1 MNVKVWLILLGLF
14 ALTGATQRSA
24 QGLRIGDYEVSAVY
38 PHDARAFTQGLF
50 YASGFFYES
59 TGLVGQSSIRK
70 VAIKSGKVVRS
81 VKLPASLFGEGIV
94 NWKREIVSLTWR
106 NRIGF
111 RWHIDSF
118 KPRGRFA
125 YQGEG
130 WGLTQD
136 GSNLIM
142 SNGSAEL
149 QFLDPDSF
157 AVRKRIQVTLR
168 GQPLGNLN
176 ELEWVKGQIYAN
188 IWLTNA
194 IVVIDPENGVVERVL
209 DMSTI
214 ADMSGRARVDDVLN
228 GIAYDA
234 ASNRLWITGKNWP
247 TLFEL
252 KPVLSLGS

>member
-1 MNVKVWLILLGLF
+1 MNSKFWLLLFGLF

-24 QGLRIGDYEVSAVY
+24 LGLRVDSYQVSAIY
-38 PHDARAFTQGLF
+38 PHDARAFTEGLF

-59 TGLVGQSSIRK
+59 TGLEGQSSIRK
-70 VAIKSGKVVRS
+70 VIVTSGKVVRS
-81 VKLPASLFGEGIV
+81 VRLPASLFGEGIV
-94 NWKREIVSLTWR
+94 NWKHEIISLTWR
-106 NRIGF
+106 NGIGF

-118 KPRGRFA
+118 KPRGRFS

-136 GSNLIM
+136 GKSLIM
-142 SNGSAEL
+142 SNGSADI
-149 QFLDPDSF
+149 QFLDPDNF
-157 AVRKRIQVTLR
+157 AVRKRVKVTLR
-168 GQPLGNLN
+168 GQPLANLN

-194 IVVIDPENGVVERVL
+194 IVVIDPDSGDVKRVIDL
-209 DMSTI
+209 TAL

-228 GIAYDA
+228 GIAYDE
-234 ASNRLWITGKNWP
+234 ASDRLWITGKNWP

-252 KPVLSLGS
+252 RPISLK

>member
-1 MNVKVWLILLGLF
+1 MNSKFWLLLFGLF

-24 QGLRIGDYEVSAVY
+24 LGLRVDSYQVSAIY
-38 PHDARAFTQGLF
+38 PHDARAFTEGLF

-59 TGLVGQSSIRK
+59 TGLEGQSSIRK
-70 VAIKSGKVVRS
+70 VIVTSGKVVRS
-81 VKLPASLFGEGIV
+81 VRLPASLFGEGIV
-94 NWKREIVSLTWR
+94 NWKHEIISLTWR
-106 NRIGF
+106 NGIGF

-118 KPRGRFA
+118 KPRGRFS

-136 GSNLIM
+136 GKSLIM
-142 SNGSAEL
+142 SNGSADI
-149 QFLDPDSF
+149 QFLDPDNF
-157 AVRKRIQVTLR
+157 AVRKRVKVTLR
-168 GQPLGNLN
+168 GQPLANLN

-194 IVVIDPENGVVERVL
+194 IVVIDPDSGDVKRVIDL
-209 DMSTI
+209 TAL

-228 GIAYDA
+228 GIAYDE
-234 ASNRLWITGKNWP
+234 ASDRLWITGKNWP

-252 KPVLSLGS
+252 KPVPTK